1 MTTLRGTS
9 RPPVSGFATRKL
21 AASSKPKTT
30 ISEDGDLYTVTTVSA
45 VGTTVRT
52 LTDSFTLG
60 QAFDKQLDDG
70 RTVKA
75 TVTREGNR
83 LVERSRPSTPST
95 APSPPPS
102 AARSPTTVSKRRA
115 EPPASSPSAPTC
127 ESEHGSRSAASSRFP
142 DLVPTGES
150 CHPLLCR
157 NQGLSRGSKQERS
170 EIWQGFRA
178 YRQVPAARLA
188 DAGRTLQLLRHRGW

>member
-1 MTTLRGTS
+1 M
-9 RPPVSGFATRKL
+9 SGFATRKL

-83 LVERSRPSTPST
+83 LVEVQTIDTVDGAVT
-95 APSPPPS
+95 ATITRTFTDDGLEKTCE
-102 AARSPTTVSKRRA
+102 AGGIVSKRTHMR
-115 EPPASSPSAPTC
+115 
-127 ESEHGSRSAASSRFP
+127 
-142 DLVPTGES
+142 V
-150 CHPLLCR
+150 
-157 NQGLSRGSKQERS
+157 
-170 EIWQGFRA
+170 
-178 YRQVPAARLA
+178 
-188 DAGRTLQLLRHRGW
+188 